1 MKKYLLIMLLLIPIK
16 INAEILLTDYYLK
29 ESNIKEYKEETE
41 YLKRTE
47 IIKYNNYYIDRIDF
61 GYHKLDEVNDNYDLN
76 DYIEKASYIINEN
89 NNYISNVIQK
99 NIKVKYIR
107 FDNFNNNI
115 LESIKFFKDNEEI
128 KFNYVQT
135 NYIIGNKLDS
145 NTAFTVELDELINL
159 ESLSI
164 NLTFKDNKTNK
175 ITFNLGIYNE
185 LNYAWNIEPDII
197 QINTNYNDNLNLNF
211 LNQNKYQELLI
222 LLI

>member
-47 IIKYNNYYIDRIDF
+47 IIKYNNYYIDRIDL

-76 DYIEKASYIINEN
+76 DYIEKASYIITEN

-197 QINTNYNDNLNLNF
+197 QINTNYYYTLNL
-211 LNQNKYQELLI
+211 
-222 LLI
+222 

>member
-47 IIKYNNYYIDRIDF
+47 IIKYNNYYKDRIDL

-99 NIKVKYIR
+99 NIKVKYLR
-107 FDNFNNNI
+107 LDNFNNNI
-115 LESIKFFKDNEEI
+115 YL
-128 KFNYVQT
+128 YL
-135 NYIIGNKLDS
+135 YI
-145 NTAFTVELDELINL
+145 
-159 ESLSI
+159 
-164 NLTFKDNKTNK
+164 
-175 ITFNLGIYNE
+175 
-185 LNYAWNIEPDII
+185 LNN
-197 QINTNYNDNLNLNF
+197 
-211 LNQNKYQELLI
+211 
-222 LLI
+222 